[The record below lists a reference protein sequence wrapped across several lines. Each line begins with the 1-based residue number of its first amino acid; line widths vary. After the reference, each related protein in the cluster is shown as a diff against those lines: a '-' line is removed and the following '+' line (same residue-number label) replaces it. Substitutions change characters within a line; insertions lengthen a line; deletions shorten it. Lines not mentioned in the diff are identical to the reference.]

1 MCLPPIAQY
10 TFSKTKT
17 KWPLAHVLKDKM
29 AAGTCAIS
37 KWRRLPLFSAQQGL
51 ETWFVI
57 QIGRIV
63 TQPPILKLVIIKA
76 IQSSQTKDFL
86 KESQF

>member
-1 MCLPPIAQY
+1 
-10 TFSKTKT
+10 
-17 KWPLAHVLKDKM
+17 M
-29 AAGTCAIS
+29 ATGTCAIS

-86 KESQF
+86 KDETYRVAILKQTPLSRQTENEHK

>member
-1 MCLPPIAQY
+1 
-10 TFSKTKT
+10 T
-17 KWPLAHVLKDKM
+17 
-29 AAGTCAIS
+29 

-51 ETWFVI
+51 ETWFAI

-86 KESQF
+86 KDETYRILKQTPLSRQTENKHK